1 MRWSVSPSS
10 LSTPSELS
18 SINSMSLDYFI
29 DIRFADP
36 VLSLSLNSYGLVYGS
51 SIGRILF
58 YTFHSQQETVLA
70 EFSEECIR
78 GVYVS
83 SENNIYIAVGDRYCI
98 GMTSPTSH
106 KQLVHH
112 DYMHNDELCLAT
124 QVFMKEDLVCVVPL
138 GERNTDGIILTHIS
152 THIKKKQPMLP
163 FKEYSVPYDF
173 DGDRL
178 LWMEWEGNDRIFKY
192 IEFESSEVKTIG
204 KFAKGYGQIGFC
216 KLAKDAMIIVKNF
229 KEIELIDL
237 ETGVPRQSIGIHR
250 YDIVAVTWVRV
261 QDRGNERENQYSLD
275 ENSGDT
281 LLVVSIDYDC
291 NICIWDKQGLIFRY
305 NITDFPELTLE
316 YKQKIYFTMGY
327 PYVICIADRKIAFST
342 DLGVLVVSFP
352 ILKQFSI
359 FP

>member
-1 MRWSVSPSS
+1 
-10 LSTPSELS
+10 
-18 SINSMSLDYFI
+18 MSLEYFI

-78 GVYVS
+78 GVHLTP
-83 SENNIYIAVGDRYCI
+83 ENSIYIAVGDRYCL

-112 DYMHNDELCLAT
+112 DFMHTDEMCLST
-124 QVFMKEDLVCVVPL
+124 QVFMKDDLVCVVPL
-138 GERNTDGIILTHIS
+138 SEKNTEGVILTNIS
-152 THIKKKQPMLP
+152 THTKKKHPMMP
-163 FKEYSVPYDF
+163 FKAYSVPYDF

-178 LWMEWEGNDRIFKY
+178 LWMEWEGDERIFKCVE
-192 IEFESSEVKTIG
+192 IGGELVKTVG
-204 KFAKGYGQIGFC
+204 RFGKGYGQIGFC
-216 KLAKDAMIIVKNF
+216 KLAMDAMIFVRDF

-237 ETGVPRQSIGIHR
+237 ETGTNRQSIGRHR
-250 YDIVAVTWVRV
+250 HDIAAIKWARRT
-261 QDRGNERENQYSLD
+261 DKGKDRENQDSID
-275 ENSGDT
+275 VNSGYT
-281 LLVVSIDYDC
+281 MLVVSVDCDC
-291 NICIWDKQGLIFRY
+291 NICVWDKHGMIFRY
-305 NITDFPELTLE
+305 NITDFPELTQD

-327 PYVICIADRKIAFST
+327 PYVICIIDRKIAFST

-352 ILKQFSI
+352 ILKEFLI
-359 FP
+359 LT